1 MKKGLMIIGIGII
14 LIALLLFGFG
24 LAPYLPELRY
34 RLAGYHN
41 YGEISLFL
49 NGSQV
54 TLDQCPITMG
64 MFDFPSETSKIKNNS
79 FRFKTGTYGR
89 NEFHF
94 EVLGVNVDFGIF
106 NTNWWHVLY
115 YDIEL
120 HLITNGDGTIDSAV
134 LRQTCQVGKTGTK
147 YESESSVTFDGNE
160 KKIQIT
166 AGP

>member
-1 MKKGLMIIGIGII
+1 MKKCLIIAGMIII
-14 LIALLLFGFG
+14 LIALLFYGCGFFS
-24 LAPYLPELRY
+24 YIPELSS
-34 RLAGYHN
+34 RLARYHN
-41 YGEISLFL
+41 HGEISLFVD
-49 NGSQV
+49 GEQV

-64 MFDFPSETSKIKNNS
+64 KFDFPLETSKIKNNS
-79 FRFKTGTYGR
+79 FRFKTGTYGT

-120 HLITNGDGTIDSAV
+120 HLMTNGDGTIDSAI

-160 KKIQIT
+160 KRIQIM